1 MNQSPQEFWIN
12 VHGLTPGMFVTRLDR
27 PWLGTNYPLEG
38 FQVGSEAEA
47 RELQSLCNFV
57 AVDGTRG
64 VSPDLRYV
72 ELRPPDVVRHARGED
87 EILELRK
94 TQWQLRTD
102 FDTELPQAEKAHDA
116 MKQAIAEVMRD
127 LEQGR
132 DLQLGKLRDG
142 VEAMIDSITR
152 NPAAFSWLKAI
163 KHKDNYAYHH
173 ALGCSVWAASF
184 GRHLG
189 MDRTEL
195 GELALSGLLFDVG
208 KTRVPAAVLISDG
221 PLAEGDLQL
230 ARRHVQHGLD
240 ILDGSP
246 GISPRILEAVATH
259 HERHDGSG
267 YPNGLIGSQIP
278 MPGRIIGLIDTYDA
292 ITSTRPFMQSRS
304 PHHAVM
310 ELYQGRDVLFQAELV
325 EQFIQTCGIYP
336 SGSLVELSDGRVC
349 VVTSVHSLKR
359 LRPSVM
365 LLLDAGKKPL
375 SEFHPLDLSEVR
387 TGVDG
392 ETLSIKRGLPEGAY
406 GIDPAELF
414 LN

>member
-1 MNQSPQEFWIN
+1 
-12 VHGLTPGMFVTRLDR
+12 
-27 PWLGTNYPLEG
+27 
-38 FQVGSEAEA
+38 
-47 RELQSLCNFV
+47 
-57 AVDGTRG
+57 
-64 VSPDLRYV
+64 
-72 ELRPPDVVRHARGED
+72 
-87 EILELRK
+87 
-94 TQWQLRTD
+94 
-102 FDTELPQAEKAHDA
+102 
-116 MKQAIAEVMRD
+116 
-127 LEQGR
+127 
-132 DLQLGKLRDG
+132 
-142 VEAMIDSITR
+142 MIDSITR

-163 KHKDNYAYHH
+163 KHQDNYAYQH

-208 KTRVPAAVLISDG
+208 KTRVPAAVLVSNE
-221 PLAEGDLQL
+221 PLAERDLQL
-230 ARRHVQHGLD
+230 VREHVQHGLD

-259 HERHDGSG
+259 HERHDGSD

-278 MPGRIIGLIDTYDA
+278 MPGRIIGLIDSYDA

-375 SEFHPLDLSEVR
+375 SEFQPLDLSEVR